1 MTIQKF
7 KPMIHQEYFYLLFR
21 YLAILNLWKDNV
33 TERKLGYALKKKD
46 KKYIF
51 GKYIE
56 KQ

>member
-1 MTIQKF
+1 
-7 KPMIHQEYFYLLFR
+7 MIHQEYFYLLFR